1 VSHPTGQDVFVHNSA
16 ITDEDV
22 AEARRMIGVP
32 LRLPPPFNYEATAD
46 TIRHFAHGFGDDN
59 PLWCDERYGKSTR
72 YGGVVAPPTF
82 LYSIFAPGIG
92 PGFGGLQGFHAG
104 GRWEFHRPIRLGER
118 VSAEAKLTDLQD
130 KQGRRSG
137 RIIIQLGEAAYHDEQ
152 GRVVGTNLS
161 RLFRLP
167 RPGSE
172 GALKVDP
179 RPAYVLTG
187 DELDALE
194 AEVLSYR
201 RRGAEPRWW
210 DDVEVGEPMTSRV
223 KGPLEL
229 NDIIAFSVGAIG
241 SAGGELSAKR
251 RYLARTHPDEAS
263 NTRPLGWLTERVPP
277 GQGHMDPRVAQ
288 AVGMPNVY
296 DNGWLR
302 VCWMGQFCTDWMGD
316 DAWLKVLDVKLFLPN
331 VLGDVLRL
339 RGSVTRKFLKGDD
352 ACVALAI
359 RAERQDGEIS
369 CSGEAVV
376 SLPRSA
382 SGT

>member
-1 VSHPTGQDVFVHNSA
+1 MTSPTGQDLFAHNSS
-16 ITDEDV
+16 ITEEDIV
-22 AEARRMIGVP
+22 SARALIGEP
-32 LRLPPPFNYEATAD
+32 LRLPAPFNHEATMD
-46 TIRHFAHGFGDDN
+46 TIRHFAHGYGDDN
-59 PLWCDERYGKSTR
+59 PLWCDEGYARSTR
-72 YGGVVAPPTF
+72 HGGIVAPPTF

-104 GRWEFHRPIRLGER
+104 GRWEFHRPLRLGER
-118 VSAEAKLTDLQD
+118 VTASARLTDVQD

-137 RIIIQLGEAAYHDEQ
+137 RLIIQLGEAVYRDAE
-152 GRVVGTNLS
+152 GEVVGRNAS

-167 RPGSE
+167 RPGSD
-172 GALKVDP
+172 GALKVEP
-179 RPAYVLTG
+179 RPPYVLTD
-187 DELDALE
+187 DELEALE
-194 AEVLSYR
+194 AEVLAYR
-201 RRGAEPRWW
+201 RRGDQPRWW
-210 DDVEVGEPMTSRV
+210 EDTQEGEPLAPRV

-251 RYLARTHPDEAS
+251 RDVAARHPEEVA
-263 NTRPLGWLTERVPP
+263 NTRPLGWQTERVPP

-302 VCWMGQFCTDWMGD
+302 VCWMGQLCTDWMGD

-339 RGSVTRKFLKGDD
+339 RGSVTRKYLDGDD
-352 ACVALAI
+352 GCADLAI
-359 RAERQDGEIS
+359 RAERQDGEVS
-369 CSGEAVV
+369 CSGQATVI
-376 SLPRSA
+376 LPRRS
-382 SGT
+382 S